1 MVDRGGTAQRLA
13 WFREHR
19 RAAGIGVTLA
29 VLALLGV
36 AVALGWALFTR
47 TPPPTGLA
55 PSTQPSASNP
65 APSAS
70 ALATSTAAPTY
81 PLPSTPAFPAPPGV
95 LPADSRAVV
104 TLRGLRVREG
114 PGLDAAV
121 RDTLPT
127 GTVVEVDGQW
137 GPIVVDGIDWY
148 WVITEDH
155 LLSGY
160 VAASSGGVRYLDLL
174 PPRCDEL
181 QPTVARLTSHTA
193 WERLACFG
201 DRSLTLTGTY
211 GCPVCGVEEPGT
223 YEPRWLA
230 SPENLSYLGWPNTIT
245 LHFPPDSGSAG
256 AANGSIVRVTGHF
269 SDPVSTTCVISDA
282 PGQQGVP
289 VDPVFAELWCREQF
303 VVDLMEVIGSDPDF
317 THVY

>member
-1 MVDRGGTAQRLA
+1 MTT
-13 WFREHR
+13 WFRENPGT
-19 RAAGIGVTLA
+19 AAIAVTLA
-29 VLALLGV
+29 ALALLGI
-36 AVALGWALFTR
+36 AAALAWALFTR
-47 TPPPTGLA
+47 TPPRTGLA
-55 PSTQPSASNP
+55 PSTHPSASNT

-81 PLPSTPAFPAPPGV
+81 PLPSTPEFSAPPGV

-104 TLRGLRVREG
+104 TLDRLRVRDG
-114 PGLDAAV
+114 PGLTAGV
-121 RDTLPT
+121 RDTLAT

-155 LLSGY
+155 LVSGY
-160 VAASSGGVRYLDLL
+160 VAKSSGGVPYLELL
-174 PPRCDEL
+174 PARCDEL
-181 QPTVARLTSHTA
+181 QPNLASLTSHTA

-245 LHFPPDSGSAG
+245 LHFPPDSGSAV
-256 AANGSIVRVTGHF
+256 AANASIVRVTGHF
-269 SDPVSTTCVISDA
+269 SDPASTTCVITDA
-282 PGQQGVP
+282 PGQHGVP
-289 VDPVFAELWCREQF
+289 VDPIFAELWCREQF

-317 THVY
+317 THVYPPA